1 MRRNCAGRYVSLQ
14 LLRRSRKPKTLAAKH
29 CGRFAFVALLARVLQ
44 LRGERCI
51 MDKTNFRLKVAGVA
65 LLLASSIVTVVIV
78 AQRPQA
84 SAPSGSVNATALH
97 VDE

>member
-1 MRRNCAGRYVSLQ
+1 
-14 LLRRSRKPKTLAAKH
+14 
-29 CGRFAFVALLARVLQ
+29 
-44 LRGERCI
+44 